1 MSQIFNY
8 TWFILCLTGQ
18 KLRPLIRR
26 HFLRWNLFINYWE
39 HLTLR
44 KTWFHLVFTCR
55 YRSHWRLG
63 LLEHLLVFWLAWT
76 LFLVQFFFAH
86 GCQVWHWG
94 PIGHRNS
101 LRSRG
106 PKSVLEFTRWCGLR
120 FLDLIRRW
128 LLSLISFEL
137 ILKLHFRANLW
148 EESWRLFYVNFLF
161 LYIFVTAYDWVFL
174 ACHFI
179 QAGCW
184 FSRTSRKVF
193 IQVRFSLW
201 SHHCRGGLI
210 FGYGI
215 TVPTLVRHLRIRFL
229 HQRTSLDISSSF
241 ILRNT

>member
-18 KLRPLIRR
+18 KLSPLIRR

-76 LFLVQFFFAH
+76 LFLIQFFFAH
-86 GCQVWHWG
+86 GWQGWHWG
-94 PIGHRNS
+94 PVGHRNS
-101 LRSRG
+101 LRSSG

-148 EESWRLFYVNFLF
+148 EESWRLLR
-161 LYIFVTAYDWVFL
+161 
-174 ACHFI
+174 
-179 QAGCW
+179 Q
-184 FSRTSRKVF
+184 FS
-193 IQVRFSLW
+193 
-201 SHHCRGGLI
+201 
-210 FGYGI
+210 
-215 TVPTLVRHLRIRFL
+215 PFL
-229 HQRTSLDISSSF
+229 HLCHRLWLSFSSLPLYSSGLLILSDQSQSF
-241 ILRNT
+241 YPSTIFSVESPLPRRSYFWVRNHCPYFSKTP